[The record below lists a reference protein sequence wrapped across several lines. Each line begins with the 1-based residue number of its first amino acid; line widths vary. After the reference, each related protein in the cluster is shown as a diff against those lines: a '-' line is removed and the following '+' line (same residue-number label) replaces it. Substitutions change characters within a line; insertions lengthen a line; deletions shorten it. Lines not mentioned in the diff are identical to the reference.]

1 MTALS
6 GQSAE
11 TVLGIIAL
19 KRTSRR
25 AGPLHW
31 TKLLL
36 TFAKPGAT
44 NMNMQATNGAIQARK
59 ALLAEAKRLG
69 LSAFISAEI
78 LKVQD
83 HTGAWRTVT
92 GGRHLGRI
100 RSGFASLKQNSRSQ
114 WLTRSTRHP
123 YAY

>member
-1 MTALS
+1 
-6 GQSAE
+6 
-11 TVLGIIAL
+11 
-19 KRTSRR
+19 
-25 AGPLHW
+25 
-31 TKLLL
+31 
-36 TFAKPGAT
+36 
-44 NMNMQATNGAIQARK
+44 MNMQATNGAIQARK

-100 RSGFASLKQNSRSQ
+100 RSGFASLKQAKRAAKRKAMPTS
-114 WLTRSTRHP
+114 WMTRSTRHP
-123 YAY
+123 YA